1 MAQPLAGLETEADE
15 AGPSG
20 AVAFPAGTAN
30 SEEDLG
36 VAVVMSDGT
45 MCIREDEMRRIMQSL
60 NSYIR
65 DPMPFEK
72 MVRLF
77 VEPVYHRSDSRATCR
92 ALRKAAR
99 KQNLSKEALLRDIVW
114 MVNLFVACGSNISK
128 MEERLDT
135 QEFAMFKRLEERY
148 NLLEKA
154 TAGVLTLSS
163 AYFQCLHSP
172 VWPRLFI
179 MPLFMPQSS
188 SGTGYQSPRKRC
200 A

>member
-1 MAQPLAGLETEADE
+1 MKRGA
-15 AGPSG
+15 SG
-20 AVAFPAGTAN
+20 AVAFPAGTAS
-30 SEEDLG
+30 SEGDLG
-36 VAVVMSDGT
+36 GAVKMSDGT
-45 MCIREDEMRRIMQSL
+45 ICIREEMRRFMQSL
-60 NSYIR
+60 KSYIQA
-65 DPMPFEK
+65 DPMLFEK
-72 MVRLF
+72 TVRLF
-77 VEPVYHRSDSRATCR
+77 AEPVYHRSDSRATCR
-92 ALRKAAR
+92 ALRKAVR